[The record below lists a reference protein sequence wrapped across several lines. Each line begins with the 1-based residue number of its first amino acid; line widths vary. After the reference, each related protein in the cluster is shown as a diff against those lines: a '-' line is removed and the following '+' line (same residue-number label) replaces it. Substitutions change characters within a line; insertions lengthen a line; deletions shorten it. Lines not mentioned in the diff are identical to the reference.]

1 MTEDSEWSEI
11 PENGITL
18 GPEEALSKEIEKNK
32 TLKVEKLG
40 LQNEIEKL
48 RSENSHLT
56 NKNQELNYRLQQLAP
71 LSPQQLDQTP
81 NYKESFKRFSILLIW
96 IASFSTFVLFIF
108 FLFF

>member
-1 MTEDSEWSEI
+1 MAEVSEWSEI

-48 RSENSHLT
+48 RSENSHLA
-56 NKNQELNYRLQQLAP
+56 NENEELNYRLKQITP
-71 LSPQQLDQTP
+71 LSPQQVDHPLDS
-81 NYKESFKRFSILLIW
+81 KESSRRFSLLLIW
-96 IASFSTFVLFIF
+96 ISSLATFVLFIF